1 MRAVLKELLTILH
14 KISLILLIP
23 ATLIS
28 CGDGGGIASAS
39 ALDATSTGLTPL
51 TNQPYALCAGA
62 NTFNFDGIA
71 YAKCKLL
78 NGNSL
83 GITHAYPTDSNVQ
96 TVNTIGITNNH
107 YVVSTYSPPNAS
119 QFALYSCNKAGAYAQ
134 CNGGLCFNSTIGK
147 PFPKIGPL
155 DSDEIICSCPVVASK
170 SYHVTASSTCPTT
183 QAQYD
188 QICGAGVSTEQSAN
202 GLSVY
207 IGSDGPPAGT
217 LALNVLYRATFG
229 GSPSPESVCPYPAK

>member
-1 MRAVLKELLTILH
+1 MTTLLKNLLTILR

-23 ATLIS
+23 ATLIACS
-28 CGDGGGIASAS
+28 DGGGTASAS
-39 ALDATSTGLTPL
+39 APPALPTGFTPL
-51 TNQPYALCAGA
+51 ANQPYALCAGVT
-62 NTFNFDGIA
+62 TFNFDGVA

-83 GITHAYPTDSNVQ
+83 GITHSYPTDNNVQ
-96 TVNTIGITNNH
+96 TVNTIGVASNN
-107 YVVSTYSPPNAS
+107 YVVSTYSPPNTS

-155 DSDEIICSCPVVASK
+155 GSDEIICSCPVVASS
-170 SYHVTASSTCPTT
+170 SYHVTASATCPST

-202 GLSVY
+202 GVSVY
-207 IGSDGPPAGT
+207 IGSDGPSAGT
-217 LALNVLYRATFG
+217 LALNALYSATFG
-229 GSPSPESVCPYPAK
+229 GSLSPESVCPYPAQ